1 VPSIVDRVGHIPIPR
16 VEYTDDSLDLVVEN
30 LTLQGRNLF
39 PNLVEIDASNSVKF
53 SPYNTISDS
62 GRHEFKLTL
71 KQIQADMRDVA
82 FYYRKKTGIPKI
94 ADSGLADVLLGGGGL
109 TVTVDIVSADKDKSS
124 IFKVR
129 SVRVKVHS
137 LKFSIHGSK
146 RDYLYKTL
154 RPLATVLIKRQI
166 QKAVADA
173 IKTGLEYVDGQLVSV
188 RDRVDE
194 ARASSDSSRTD
205 VLRAA
210 FQRKKEDTEEPVS
223 VKGADRKSQ
232 FKVVAKRDSAILPQ
246 HGHSSGWATKA
257 QERAEAAGTGKS
269 WHSDA
274 FTIN

>member
-1 VPSIVDRVGHIPIPR
+1 M
-16 VEYTDDSLDLVVEN
+16 DL
-30 LTLQGRNLF
+30 
-39 PNLVEIDASNSVKF
+39 ASA
-53 SPYNTISDS
+53 
-62 GRHEFKLTL
+62 G
-71 KQIQADMRDVA
+71 
-82 FYYRKKTGIPKI
+82 
-94 ADSGLADVLLGGGGL
+94 
-109 TVTVDIVSADKDKSS
+109 KDKSS

-129 SVRVKVHS
+129 AVRVKVHS

-146 RDYLYKTL
+146 RDRLYKTL

-173 IKTGLEYVDGQLVSV
+173 IKTGMEYVDGQLVSV

-210 FQRKKEDTEEPVS
+210 FQRKKEDAEEPAS

-246 HGHSSGWATKA
+246 VGHPSGWATKV
-257 QERAEAAGTGKS
+257 QERAGTAGTGES

-274 FTIN
+274 